1 MAGLTSAIYGARASK
16 SVLVLES
23 KVAGGQILES
33 RTVSNWPG
41 SPEIS
46 GVDLMKEITEQAK
59 KMADVSDGAIVG
71 SAIIKIIEKYGTD
84 SPRYVG
90 EYVKYETAV
99 DEEAYIRLAEIRSDI
114 VDFVESH
121 KNLYICS
128 KYTGNGKTSWAIKM
142 LHTYFHYTAGGNY
155 DNLKGM
161 FVSVADLLLKLK
173 DFKNPVDKAYKDN
186 LENVDLIVWDDIG
199 LSNISQYD
207 YTQLY
212 TIINNRMFSGKSN
225 IFTSNCTTQEKLL
238 ELVGDKLASRI
249 WNTSEIIE
257 FKGGD
262 IR

>member
-1 MAGLTSAIYGARASK
+1 MEQQRNTNCWYAKTCSDDCTNCATYIQLKWQMENSGLPKIQQEPIALYIN
-16 SVLVLES
+16 ES
-23 KVAGGQILES
+23 NE
-33 RTVSNWPG
+33 
-41 SPEIS
+41 
-46 GVDLMKEITEQAK
+46 
-59 KMADVSDGAIVG
+59 
-71 SAIIKIIEKYGTD
+71 
-84 SPRYVG
+84 
-90 EYVKYETAV
+90 V
-99 DEEAYIRLAEIRSDI
+99 DEQAYIRLAEIRSDI
-114 VDFVESH
+114 VDFVEGH

-128 KYTGNGKTSWAIKM
+128 EYTGNGKTSWAIKM

-161 FVSVADLLLKLK
+161 FVSVADLLLRLK